1 MLALFALGIMS
12 VFWMAVAAVVILVE
26 KLLPRG
32 ETFAR
37 ALAVALIALGGWI
50 AVSPQ
55 SMPGLHQPN
64 HMPMKMGM
72 PR

>member
-55 SMPGLHQPN
+55 SMPGLHQPDR
-64 HMPMKMGM
+64 MPMQMGM